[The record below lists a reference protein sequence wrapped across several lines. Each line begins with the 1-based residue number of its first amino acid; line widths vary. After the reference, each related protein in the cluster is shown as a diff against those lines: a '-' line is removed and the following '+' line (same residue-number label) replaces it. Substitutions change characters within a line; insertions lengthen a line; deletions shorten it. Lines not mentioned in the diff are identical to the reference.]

1 MRSKVVAVGMPLGL
15 VAALAIGLSLPTAAS
30 ASTRAP
36 LPTVISFAASSTS
49 LPASGG
55 SVTLTTHVTNSTSCA
70 FSVTP
75 SVASMPQTKSCS
87 TGTASV
93 TVSLPAAPST
103 KAVKYKFAMT
113 ASGSGTAKTKAVKV
127 TVAAQVAPTVT
138 SFAANASSLPTPGG
152 DLTLAASVANATSCT
167 VTATPSLPGLPATTS
182 CTQGRASFPLG
193 VPANAGSKN
202 LTYRFTL
209 SATGAGVTK
218 TASASVIEYAGGLT
232 HISSSAYTYGYLSG
246 GIVKCWGCSST
257 GAQVQRNALL
267 ARHEAQASP
276 ANSSGPVTLAL
287 SGALDVQSSLFSCAL
302 LSGGSVDCWGAS
314 NNYGQLGNGSTTPL
328 NAPTAIAGLSGVTGI
343 AVDLDSACAVMSDGT
358 VECWGDNAQGQLG
371 NGSTTNSST
380 PVQVTGLSNIQ
391 AISRGVSHNCALD
404 ASGNV
409 YCWGDGV
416 TTPKFVLSGAS
427 AISTGGNHT
436 CALMTTGTVECWG
449 FNGTLLGGVNGELGN
464 GSTGNSLTPVT
475 VTGISNAVA
484 VEGGVDFT
492 CALLATGPVECWG
505 LGAGGVLGNGTMVNT
520 LTPVM
525 ALGIS
530 NAMSLA
536 VGLFQACVLLTTGEM
551 ACWGNLPGSE
561 LGTTVGGSSD
571 VPVPIATGYGPTTPI
586 DTQLQFTSIP
596 GSVTSGTPFST
607 SVAIGTASGA
617 TDGTANSTVTLGS
630 SPSGVTC
637 TGGTSVA
644 AVDGVATFTG
654 CSWAGSIS
662 SFVLTA
668 TTSSPGTLAVT
679 SNSIS
684 YIGPPSQLVF
694 SSTPTQATSGMSF
707 SIQPVVDIEDA
718 FGNVVGPDA
727 TVTLSSS
734 PAGLACTGGLSVAAV
749 HGAAAFQGC
758 SFSGSMASFVLQA
771 TTGVPSTL
779 DGATAPISVF
789 SLLSGVQSVQT
800 GAYTTYALMDNGTVE
815 AWGYGADGELGNGTT
830 TNSDIPVPVTG
841 LSGVKDIQT
850 NGVTTYALMDNGTV
864 EAWGSDAYGS
874 LGHGVAADT
883 GIPVAADTGIPV
895 AVFDSSGQ

>member
-1 MRSKVVAVGMPLGL
+1 MPLGL

-103 KAVKYKFAMT
+103 KAVKYTFAMT

-202 LTYRFTL
+202 LTYKFTL

-232 HISSSAYTYGYLSG
+232 HISSSEYTYGYLSG

-343 AVDLDSACAVMSDGT
+343 AVDLYSACAVMSDGT

-416 TTPKFVLSGAS
+416 TTPEFVLSGAS
-427 AISTGGNHT
+427 AISAGGNHT

-525 ALGIS
+525 VLGIS

-536 VGLFQACVLLTTGEM
+536 VGLFQACVLLTTSEM
-551 ACWGNLPGSE
+551 ACWGGLSPSE
-561 LGTTVGGSSD
+561 LGTRVGGFSD

-734 PAGLACTGGLSVAAV
+734 PAGLVCTGGLSVAAV
-749 HGAAAFQGC
+749 DGAAAFQGC

-779 DGATAPISVF
+779 EGATAPISVP

-815 AWGYGADGELGNGTT
+815 AWGYGEFGELGNGTT
-830 TNSDIPVPVTG
+830 TNYSDIPVQVKG
-841 LSGVKDIQT
+841 LVGVQSIALMHYWR
-850 NGVTTYALMDNGTV
+850 NGEAMPYALMDNGTV
-864 EAWGSDAYGS
+864 EAWGSDAYGL
-874 LGHGVAADT
+874 LGHGVS
-883 GIPVAADTGIPV
+883 GSTGIPV

>member
-1 MRSKVVAVGMPLGL
+1 MPLGL

-103 KAVKYKFAMT
+103 KAVKYTFAMT
-113 ASGSGTAKTKAVKV
+113 ASGSGTAKAKAVKV

-232 HISSSAYTYGYLSG
+232 HISSSEYTYGYLSG

-287 SGALDVQSSLFSCAL
+287 SGALDVQSSVFSCAL

-343 AVDLDSACAVMSDGT
+343 AVDLNSACAVMSDGT
-358 VECWGDNAQGQLG
+358 VECWGDNARGQLG

-416 TTPKFVLSGAS
+416 TTPEFVLSGAS
-427 AISTGGNHT
+427 AISAGGNHT

-492 CALLATGPVECWG
+492 CALLATGRVECWG

-525 ALGIS
+525 VLGIS

-536 VGLFQACVLLTTGEM
+536 VGLFQACVLLTTSEM
-551 ACWGNLPGSE
+551 ACWGSLPGSDSSMKNG
-561 LGTTVGGSSD
+561 LPIFTV
-571 VPVPIATGYGPTTPI
+571 PANAPI
-586 DTQLQFTSIP
+586 IP
-596 GSVTSGTPFST
+596 GSR
-607 SVAIGTASGA
+607 ASEIMA
-617 TDGTANSTVTLGS
+617 D
-630 SPSGVTC
+630 
-637 TGGTSVA
+637 
-644 AVDGVATFTG
+644 
-654 CSWAGSIS
+654 
-662 SFVLTA
+662 
-668 TTSSPGTLAVT
+668 
-679 SNSIS
+679 
-684 YIGPPSQLVF
+684 
-694 SSTPTQATSGMSF
+694 
-707 SIQPVVDIEDA
+707 ED
-718 FGNVVGPDA
+718 
-727 TVTLSSS
+727 L
-734 PAGLACTGGLSVAAV
+734 
-749 HGAAAFQGC
+749 
-758 SFSGSMASFVLQA
+758 
-771 TTGVPSTL
+771 
-779 DGATAPISVF
+779 
-789 SLLSGVQSVQT
+789 
-800 GAYTTYALMDNGTVE
+800 
-815 AWGYGADGELGNGTT
+815 
-830 TNSDIPVPVTG
+830 
-841 LSGVKDIQT
+841 
-850 NGVTTYALMDNGTV
+850 
-864 EAWGSDAYGS
+864 
-874 LGHGVAADT
+874 
-883 GIPVAADTGIPV
+883 
-895 AVFDSSGQ
+895 